1 MRVIGTYILAAMG
14 MVALGAGAAWPVLDA
29 AGRRGLLEAAVTA
42 LMAQGLA
49 FTFLVRAR
57 SRPGGFLAAFA
68 GGMLVRLAVVAAAGF
83 VAIGFA
89 ERSRTV
95 ALVLGL
101 VSFLFVLVLLEAW
114 FLADRKNRNEQT
126 S

>member
-1 MRVIGTYILAAMG
+1 MRVIGTYVVAAVG
-14 MVALGAGAAWPVLDA
+14 TVAFGTGLAWPLLDG
-29 AGRRGLLEAAVTA
+29 AGRRGLVEAAATA
-42 LMAQGLA
+42 LVVQGAA
-49 FTFLVRAR
+49 FALLVRAR
-57 SRPGGFLAAFA
+57 VRPTGFLVAFA
-68 GGMLVRLAVVAAAGF
+68 GGMLARLVVVGVAGF
-83 VAIGFA
+83 VALGFA

>member
-1 MRVIGTYILAAMG
+1 VKVVGTYVLAAAG
-14 MVALGAGAAWPVLDA
+14 TVALGTGVAWPLLDA
-29 AGRRGLLEAAVTA
+29 AGRRGLVEAAVMA
-42 LMAQGLA
+42 LLVQAAA
-49 FTFLVRAR
+49 FALLVRVRAR
-57 SRPGGFLAAFA
+57 PTGFLAAFA
-68 GGMLVRLAVVAAAGF
+68 GGMMVRMVVVGVAGF

-114 FLADRKNRNEQT
+114 FLADRKNRNERI

>member
-1 MRVIGTYILAAMG
+1 VKVVGTYVLAAAG
-14 MVALGAGAAWPVLDA
+14 TIALGTGVAWPLLDS
-29 AGRRGLLEAAVTA
+29 AGRRGLVEAAVVA
-42 LMAQGLA
+42 LVVQVAA
-49 FTFLVRAR
+49 FALLVRAR
-57 SRPGGFLAAFA
+57 ARPTGFLAAFV
-68 GGMLVRLAVVAAAGF
+68 GGMLARLVVVGAAGF
-83 VAIGFA
+83 VALGFA